1 MREQEDSSW
10 ERKALAFLLTATIL
24 MMVVPT
30 PYLRALLSLTVFALL
45 VRYHGEDPKIGT
57 LTRSVTASILA
68 FAMTLLLLPFSQV
81 EVSGFDSAVLLSIIP
96 FHLSVAVWEEVVYR
110 GYPLLRFS
118 RVNLLAS
125 SLAFSLIHAFNPGF
139 GLQAFLGIFMAG
151 LALGV
156 MRCEWGLGP
165 AISMHFSWNIF
176 MEHLWGY
183 PTSGLRGPSVFV
195 SNLVGS
201 DILTGGNFGPEAS
214 IIVMIEFF
222 LLFLAFRFMRQW
234 DRLP

>member
-1 MREQEDSSW
+1 MRGQEDSSW
-10 ERKALAFLLTATIL
+10 EGKALAFLLAATIL

-30 PYLRALLSLTVFALL
+30 PYLRALLSSTVFVLL
-45 VRYHGEDPKIGT
+45 VRYQGEDLKIGS
-57 LTRSVTASILA
+57 LKRSVAASLLA
-68 FAMTLLLLPFSQV
+68 FAMTLPLLLFSKL
-81 EVSGFDSAVLLSIIP
+81 EFSDFNSAFLLSAIP

-125 SLAFSLIHAFNPGF
+125 SLVFSLIHAFNPGF
-139 GLQAFLGIFMAG
+139 GLQAFLGIFIAG
-151 LALGV
+151 LALGLV
-156 MRCEWGLGP
+156 RCEWGLGP
-165 AISMHFSWNIF
+165 AISMHFSWNIS

-195 SNLVGS
+195 SKLIGS

-214 IIVMIEFF
+214 IIVMIEFS
-222 LLFLAFRFMRQW
+222 LLFLALRFMRRW